1 MTVDVM
7 KTIDEEFQR
16 KTNAPHN
23 MEHEE
28 IIHIDKVKDMNPEC
42 TGETTLIALAEHAAE
57 NAGASLDISALRQ
70 HRLAGTKLCDL
81 ADEIAISNDGTTIA
95 ITDDGLSA
103 FLSPLLAVDDG
114 PAIAEKVRAYLNAGV
129 CKYLQGKR
137 KAMSVHKRQRSLA
150 AGMDAKRYCR
160 DYVFDH
166 LKQMA
171 AAGGDANK
179 ISEGIIA
186 ANEAFDESSDTP
198 GVRIEIN

>member
-1 MTVDVM
+1 MATRPRPVDVM
-7 KTIDEEFQR
+7 KTIEDEFAR
-16 KTNAPHN
+16 KTKAPHN

-28 IIHIDKVKDMNPEC
+28 IHEIDKLDGMHPEC

-137 KAMSVHKRQRSLA
+137 DAMRAEKRKRSA
-150 AGMDAKRYCR
+150 VFRR
-160 DYVFDH
+160 DVERD
-166 LKQMA
+166 
-171 AAGGDANK
+171 
-179 ISEGIIA
+179 
-186 ANEAFDESSDTP
+186 
-198 GVRIEIN
+198 IERNLRARQG

>member
-1 MTVDVM
+1 MATRPPQVDVI

-95 ITDDGLSA
+95 ITMVSSETACACVTATRSD
-103 FLSPLLAVDDG
+103 V
-114 PAIAEKVRAYLNAGV
+114 KRT
-129 CKYLQGKR
+129 CQGAARIKR
-137 KAMSVHKRQRSLA
+137 
-150 AGMDAKRYCR
+150 
-160 DYVFDH
+160 
-166 LKQMA
+166 
-171 AAGGDANK
+171 
-179 ISEGIIA
+179 
-186 ANEAFDESSDTP
+186 
-198 GVRIEIN
+198 